1 MNVIAIIAALLLF
14 CLHIASHEFGHYAS
28 AKLLGVRV
36 IEFSIGMGPLIWQK
50 TKGET
55 EYSLRALPIGG
66 YCKIEGEDGDSE
78 DDRSFGKKPWWAKV
92 IILAAGAFMNF
103 VLCIVLLTLI
113 FWYSGAYSTTLAGVS
128 DGYPAQQA
136 GIREGD
142 KIVAIDGVAY
152 DDWMDVVDAI
162 DASEGKPMTFTVE
175 RDGQTY
181 DYTISAVETEGRW
194 LMGITCKLVHS
205 PLKAVGQSFSTT
217 KNTMKAMGQFFAQLF
232 TGKAS
237 GDDVVG
243 VVGIVSMI
251 GEQAKFGIV
260 NVVYLMAIISLNL
273 GMVNLLPLPALDGG
287 RILFVFIRLI
297 TRDKIGDR
305 AEGITHAIG
314 MVLLLALMAFLVF
327 RDVNRFI
334 L

>member
-1 MNVIAIIAALLLF
+1 MSILAIIAAVVLF
-14 CLHIASHEFGHYAS
+14 CLLVAGHEFGHYAS

-36 IEFSIGMGPLIWQK
+36 NEYSIGMGPLLWQK

-55 EYSLRALPIGG
+55 EYSIRALPIGG
-66 YCKIEGEDGDSE
+66 YCRIEGEDGDS
-78 DDRSFGKKPWWAKV
+78 DDERSFGRKPWWAKV

-103 VLCIVLLTLI
+103 LLCIVLLAGI
-113 FWYSGAYSTTLAGVS
+113 FWYSGAYSTTLAAVS
-128 DGYPAQQA
+128 DGFPAQEA
-136 GIREGD
+136 GIRAGD
-142 KIVAIDGVAY
+142 TITAIDGVPY
-152 DDWMDVVDAI
+152 DDWMAVVDAI
-162 DASEGKPMTFTVE
+162 DASGGKPMTFTVE
-175 RDGQTY
+175 RDGATY
-181 DYTISAVETEGRW
+181 EYTISAVQTEGRW

-205 PLKAVGQSFSTT
+205 PFKAVGQSLRTT
-217 KNTMKAMGQFFAQLF
+217 KSTMAAMGAFFRQLF

-237 GDDVVG
+237 SDDVVG

-251 GEQAKFGIV
+251 GDQAKYGIV
-260 NVVYLMAIISLNL
+260 NVIYLMAVISLNL

-305 AEGITHAIG
+305 AEGITHAVG
-314 MVLLLALMAFLVF
+314 MILLLALMVFLIF
-327 RDVNRFI
+327 KDVNRFI

>member
-14 CLHIASHEFGHYAS
+14 CLLVASHEFGHYAS

-36 IEFSIGMGPLIWQK
+36 NEFSIGMGPLLWQK

-113 FWYSGAYSTTLAGVS
+113 FWYSGAYSTTLADVS
-128 DGYPAQQA
+128 DGFPAQQA
-136 GIREGD
+136 GVQAGD
-142 KIVAIDGVAY
+142 KIVAIDGKEY
-152 DDWMDVVDAI
+152 DDWMAVVDAI
-162 DASEGKPMTFTVE
+162 EASEGAPMAFTME
-175 RDGQTY
+175 RDGTLY
-181 DYTISAVETEGRW
+181 VAVMEAQQSEGRW

-205 PLKAVGQSFSTT
+205 PGKAITQAFSTT
-217 KNTMKAMGQFFAQLF
+217 GNTMKTMGQFFVQLF

-260 NVVYLMAIISLNL
+260 NVVYLMAVISLNL

-297 TRDKIGDR
+297 TRDKIGDK

-314 MVLLLALMAFLVF
+314 MILLLALMAFLVF

>member
-1 MNVIAIIAALLLF
+1 M
-14 CLHIASHEFGHYAS
+14 
-28 AKLLGVRV
+28 RV
-36 IEFSIGMGPLIWQK
+36 K
-50 TKGET
+50 T
-55 EYSLRALPIGG
+55 
-66 YCKIEGEDGDSE
+66 
-78 DDRSFGKKPWWAKV
+78 
-92 IILAAGAFMNF
+92 
-103 VLCIVLLTLI
+103 
-113 FWYSGAYSTTLAGVS
+113 
-128 DGYPAQQA
+128 
-136 GIREGD
+136 
-142 KIVAIDGVAY
+142 IVAIDGKAY
-152 DDWMDVVDAI
+152 DDWMAVVDAI
-162 DASEGKPMTFTVE
+162 DASEGRPMTFTVE

-181 DYTISAVETEGRW
+181 DYTVSAVESDGRW

-205 PLKAVGQSFSTT
+205 PVKAVAQAFSTT
-217 KNTMKAMGQFFAQLF
+217 RSTMQAMGQFFVQLF

>member
-1 MNVIAIIAALLLF
+1 MSIIAIIAAVLLF
-14 CLHIASHEFGHYAS
+14 CLLVASHEFGHYAS

-36 IEFSIGMGPLIWQK
+36 NEFSIGMGPLLWQK

-55 EYSLRALPIGG
+55 EYSIRALPIGG

-113 FWYSGAYSTTLAGVS
+113 FWYSGAYSTTLAAVS
-128 DGYPAQQA
+128 DGFPAQRA
-136 GIREGD
+136 GIQAGD
-142 KIVAIDGVAY
+142 KIVAIDGEPY
-152 DDWMDVVDAI
+152 DDWMAVVDAI

-181 DYTISAVETEGRW
+181 DYTMSAMESDGRL

-205 PLKAVGQSFSTT
+205 PLQAIAQSFSTT
-217 KNTMKAMGQFFAQLF
+217 KATMRAMGQFFVQLF

-251 GEQAKFGIV
+251 GEQAKFGIA
-260 NVVYLMAIISLNL
+260 NVVYLMAVISLNL

-297 TRDKIGDR
+297 TRDRIGDK

-314 MVLLLALMAFLVF
+314 MILLLALMAFLVF

>member
-1 MNVIAIIAALLLF
+1 MNVLAIIAAVLLF
-14 CLHIASHEFGHYAS
+14 TLLIAGHEFGHYAA

-36 IEFSIGMGPLIWQK
+36 NEYSIGMGPLIFQK
-50 TKGET
+50 KHGET

-66 YCKIEGEDGDSE
+66 YCKIEGEDGDSD
-78 DDRSFGKKPWWAKV
+78 DDRSFMKKPWWAKV

-103 VLCIVLLTLI
+103 VLCILLLMFV
-113 FWYSGAYSTTLAGVS
+113 FWYSGAYSTTLADVS
-128 DGYPAQQA
+128 DGFPAQQA
-136 GIREGD
+136 GIQAGD
-142 KIVAIDGVAY
+142 TIVAIDGKDY
-152 DDWMDVVDAI
+152 DDWMEVVSAI

-181 DYTISAVETEGRW
+181 DYTVSAVESEGRW

-205 PLKAVGQSFSTT
+205 PVQAIVQSFATT
-217 KNTMKAMGQFFAQLF
+217 KATMRAMGQFFVQLF
-232 TGKAS
+232 TGKAN

-260 NVVYLMAIISLNL
+260 NVIYLMAIISLNL

>member
-1 MNVIAIIAALLLF
+1 MNIFAIIAAIILF
-14 CLHIASHEFGHYAS
+14 CLLVASHEFGHYAA
-28 AKLLGVRV
+28 AKLLGVKV
-36 IEFSIGMGPLIWQK
+36 NEFSVGMGPLIFQK
-50 TKGET
+50 QHGET

-78 DDRSFGKKPWWAKV
+78 DDRSFGRKPWWAKV

-103 VLCIVLLTLI
+103 VLCIVLLTGI
-113 FWYSGAYSTTLAGVS
+113 FWYSGAYSTTLADVS
-128 DGYPAQQA
+128 DGFPAQTAGIQA
-136 GIREGD
+136 GD
-142 KIVAIDGVAY
+142 TIVAIDGKEY
-152 DDWMDVVDAI
+152 DDWMAVVDAI
-162 DASEGKPMTFTVE
+162 DASEGQPMTFTVE

-181 DYTISAVETEGRW
+181 DYTVSAVETEGRW

-205 PLKAVGQSFSTT
+205 PVKAVAQSFSTT
-217 KNTMKAMGQFFAQLF
+217 RSTMRAMGQFFVQLF

-251 GEQAKFGIV
+251 GEQAKFGII

>member
-1 MNVIAIIAALLLF
+1 MSVIAIVSAIILF
-14 CLHIASHEFGHYAS
+14 CLLVASHEFGHYAA
-28 AKLLGVRV
+28 AKLLGVKV
-36 IEFSIGMGPLIWQK
+36 NEFSIGMGPLLFQK
-50 TKGET
+50 QHGET

-66 YCKIEGEDGDSE
+66 YCKIEGEDGDSD
-78 DDRSFGKKPWWAKV
+78 DDRSFGRKPWWAKV

-103 VLCIVLLTLI
+103 VLCIVLLTGI
-113 FWYSGAYSTTLAGVS
+113 FWYSGAYSTTLDAVS
-128 DGYPAQQA
+128 DGLPAQQA
-136 GIREGD
+136 GIQAGD
-142 KIVAIDGVAY
+142 TIVAIDGVPY
-152 DDWMDVVDAI
+152 DDWIDVVDAI
-162 DASEGKPMTFTVE
+162 ETSKGAPLTFTVE
-175 RDGQTY
+175 RDGQSH
-181 DYTISAVETEGRW
+181 DFILSAVESEGRW
-194 LMGITCKLVHS
+194 IMGITCRLVHS
-205 PLKAVGQSFSTT
+205 PVTAVAQSFHTT
-217 KNTMKAMGQFFAQLF
+217 RATMKAMGQFLVQLF

-260 NVVYLMAIISLNL
+260 NVVYLMAVISLNL

-297 TRDKIGDR
+297 TRDRIGDK
-305 AEGITHAIG
+305 AEGIVHAIG

>member
-1 MNVIAIIAALLLF
+1 MNVIAIIAAILLF
-14 CLHIASHEFGHYAS
+14 CLLVASHEFGHYAS

-36 IEFSIGMGPLIWQK
+36 NEFSIGMGPLLWQK

-55 EYSLRALPIGG
+55 EYSIRALPIGG

-128 DGYPAQQA
+128 DGFPAQEAGIQA
-136 GIREGD
+136 GDR
-142 KIVAIDGVAY
+142 IVAIDGKEY
-152 DDWMDVVDAI
+152 DDWMAVVDAI
-162 DASEGKPMTFTVE
+162 DASEGRPMTFTVE
-175 RDGQTY
+175 RDGHTY
-181 DYTISAVETEGRW
+181 DYTISAVQSEGRW

-205 PLKAVGQSFSTT
+205 PGQAVVQSFETT
-217 KNTMKAMGQFFAQLF
+217 RNTMRAMGQFFVQLF

-260 NVVYLMAIISLNL
+260 NVIYLMAIISLNL

-297 TRDKIGDR
+297 TRDKIGDK

-314 MVLLLALMAFLVF
+314 MILLLALMAFLVF